1 MNAQSRAIDRITRI
15 CATAGTDDRSLR
27 VGIINEIRA
36 VVGFDAFVWLLTD
49 PQTEVGCSP
58 LADVPCLPELPRLI
72 MLKYLTP
79 FNRWTRLKDPVARM
93 HESSGGR
100 LERSLVWSSL
110 LSRYGVTDV
119 ASVVFRCRQGC
130 WGFLDLWRINPS
142 APFPG
147 SHAGFPPPLSERATH
162 ALQVSHAG
170 PFQLASPTIPGAGPA

>member
-27 VGIINEIRA
+27 VAILNEIRP
-36 VVGFDAFVWLLTD
+36 VVAFDAFVWLLTD

-79 FNRWTRLKDPVARM
+79 FNRWTRLQDPVARM

-110 LSRYGVTDV
+110 LSRTRVTDLPYV
-119 ASVVFRCRQGC
+119 DLRRRQAC
-130 WGFLDLWRINPS
+130 CGFLDLWRINPPS
-142 APFPG
+142 PF
-147 SHAGFPPPLSERATH
+147 AD
-162 ALQVSHAG
+162 
-170 PFQLASPTIPGAGPA
+170 